1 VRLLIYNREN
11 KVEAAVRWVPVLVAL
26 MTAAFAAYLMMKGF
40 KHIWKPS
47 GGLVLLISVGL
58 LLLVP
63 FAVRPWIR
71 RAAQGLENRRKHVST
86 LFKIPLIVSAAL
98 LSFAHGANDVANAI
112 GPLAA
117 IVGVAG
123 SGAVASKVSV
133 PLWVMAVGGLGIS
146 LGLMLYGPKL
156 IRIVGKQLTRLDQ
169 TRAFC
174 IALAAAVTVIIA
186 SILGLPVSS
195 THTAVG
201 GVFGVG
207 FLREFLANRPAR
219 LAWAPLKKRE
229 KRRLLVRRQQLVT
242 IAAAWIVTVPSA
254 GLIAGAVYDIL
265 SIWF

>member
-1 VRLLIYNREN
+1 
-11 KVEAAVRWVPVLVAL
+11 
-26 MTAAFAAYLMMKGF
+26 MD
-40 KHIWKPS
+40 
-47 GGLVLLISVGL
+47 
-58 LLLVP
+58 
-63 FAVRPWIR
+63 
-71 RAAQGLENRRKHVST
+71 NRRKHIST
-86 LFKIPLIVSAAL
+86 LFNIPLIVSAAL

-117 IVGVAG
+117 IVSVAG

-133 PLWVMAVGGLGIS
+133 PLWVMAIGGVGIS

-207 FLREFLANRPAR
+207 FLREMLANKPIRATPG
-219 LAWAPLKKRE
+219 APLKKRE
-229 KRRLLVRRQQLVT
+229 KRRLLVRRQQLAT
-242 IAAAWIVTVPSA
+242 IAAAWVVTVPSA
-254 GLIAGAVYDIL
+254 GLMAGAVYFIL
-265 SIWF
+265 SMWF

>member
-1 VRLLIYNREN
+1 LD
-11 KVEAAVRWVPVLVAL
+11 
-26 MTAAFAAYLMMKGF
+26 
-40 KHIWKPS
+40 
-47 GGLVLLISVGL
+47 
-58 LLLVP
+58 
-63 FAVRPWIR
+63 
-71 RAAQGLENRRKHVST
+71 NRRKHIST
-86 LFKIPLIVSAAL
+86 LFNIPLIVSAAL

-112 GPLAA
+112 GPLAG
-117 IVGVAG
+117 IVSVVG

-133 PLWVMAVGGLGIS
+133 PLWVMAIGGVGIS

-207 FLREFLANRPAR
+207 FLREMLANKPIRATPG
-219 LAWAPLKKRE
+219 APLKKRE
-229 KRRLLVRRQQLVT
+229 KRRLLVRRQQLAT
-242 IAAAWIVTVPSA
+242 IAAAWVVTVPSA
-254 GLIAGAVYDIL
+254 GLMAGAVYFIL
-265 SIWF
+265 SMWF